1 MNNFIIW
8 ITGKS
13 KTGKSTIAKKLK
25 EYFDSLNRNS
35 YVLEGNLVLKIFDDI
50 GFDTFYINERI
61 RRLGILS
68 YILADAGIIPI
79 VPSVSPIRRERVKI
93 KKNSK
98 FPFIEIYLK
107 CPENIRNKRH
117 TKLDDFTEFVNAIYS
132 PPEKPDIE
140 IDTSIHNIEESVKII
155 IEYLK
160 VHKYI

>member
-1 MNNFIIW
+1 MSNFIIW

-25 EYFDSLNRNS
+25 EYFDSLNKNS
-35 YVLEGNLVLKIFDDI
+35 YVLEGKLLLKIFDDI
-50 GFDTFYINERI
+50 GFDTSLINERI

-79 VPSVSPIRRERVKI
+79 VPSVSPIRSEREKI
-93 KKNSK
+93 KKDSK

-107 CPENIRNKRH
+107 CPENIRNRRYS
-117 TKLDDFTEFVNAIYS
+117 KLDNFTEFVNSIYL
-132 PPEKPDIE
+132 PPKNPDIE
-140 IDTSIHNIEESVKII
+140 IDTSIHNIKESVKII

-160 VHKYI
+160 VNKYI